1 MDRWLSG
8 RKRPPA
14 KWVRDNIPSRVR
26 IPICP
31 PEKFIVI
38 KKWLTI
44 GAMICTIA
52 GTASAQTLN
61 DYLALRKQN
70 KITKSSPV
78 SALDNFVGSKVIE
91 LKCTV
96 KGVMQFDERTSIY
109 VEYPDNR
116 GEQVI
121 DAREVPSW
129 LSGGSVEVRLLVQA
143 TRKEEFGSIQ
153 VDLIAAASNTEI
165 TAFEKASP
173 PKPTYVAP
181 KTTTAK
187 RSTTTSRGGSAKGR
201 VAGDPRV
208 ISIYASFIKNHNKK
222 LSNDRAYEIAEA
234 VIRWSLTYEIDAR
247 LVVAVLITESDF
259 NPTCFSTAGAMGLG
273 QLMDVNCKEYGIS
286 NPYDTNQN
294 LYGTVRQLREHLDRY
309 PGADHDSTKL
319 ALALAAYNAGP
330 GAVKRFGGVPP
341 YRETQNYIKRVFS
354 RYRQLCAGD

>member
-1 MDRWLSG
+1 
-8 RKRPPA
+8 
-14 KWVRDNIPSRVR
+14 
-26 IPICP
+26 
-31 PEKFIVI
+31 
-38 KKWLTI
+38 
-44 GAMICTIA
+44 MICTIA

-70 KITKSSPV
+70 KISKSSPV
-78 SALDNFVGSKVIE
+78 AALDNFVGSKVLE

-121 DAREVPSW
+121 DAKEVPAW
-129 LSGGSVEVRLLVQA
+129 LTNGPVEARLMVKA
-143 TRKEEFGSIQ
+143 TRKEEFGAVQ
-153 VDLIAAASNTEI
+153 VDLIAAASSADVAAYERAN
-165 TAFEKASP
+165 
-173 PKPTYVAP
+173 AP
-181 KTTTAK
+181 KVTASDPSYKPIAVK
-187 RSTTTSRGGSAKGR
+187 RSTTTSRSGSAKRGIQ
-201 VAGDPRV
+201 GDPKIV
-208 ISIYASFIKNHNKK
+208 SIYASFIKNHNKK
-222 LSNDRAYEIAEA
+222 LTNDRAYEIAEA

-259 NPTCFSTAGAMGLG
+259 NPTCFSSAGAMGLG
-273 QLMDVNCKEYGIS
+273 QLMNENCKEYGIN

-309 PGADHDSTKL
+309 PGADRDPNKL

-330 GAVKRFGGVPP
+330 GAVKKYGGVPP
-341 YRETQNYIKRVFS
+341 YRETQNYIKRIFS